1 MFAGVLLFSGANA
14 ARVPGLYSAEVALPP
29 DGNMDQAFAV
39 ALGKVLVKVTGQRD
53 LTVAGGPEAF
63 GDPAALVRQ
72 YRNTAPG
79 LVEVGFDPVALRR
92 VIDAAGLP
100 VWGEDRPV
108 TLVWL
113 AIEAGRG
120 QREIL
125 AAERPSGTSMPAADT
140 GVSLQPTGVK
150 LPEVRDT
157 LLTTAAERGLPLV
170 LPLVDSLD
178 LKAVSFSDLWG
189 DFTEPVLRASAR
201 YQPNAVLIGR
211 GRAIGGVLQR
221 VRWTLLIDGERTDW
235 EGSVADGPDGAADWL
250 AARLA
255 SSSDGPRPL
264 TVRVSG
270 IDSLQVYGMVL
281 NYLRGLGIVD
291 QCTVDQVAGA
301 RVVFGLQLRGD
312 AQRLLRTL
320 ELRKLLQAA
329 DSIPDSSM
337 APVDLELQW
346 VGSPRP
352 GSTAGPAD

>member
-1 MFAGVLLFSGANA
+1 MFAGVLLFSSANA
-14 ARVPGLYSAEVALPP
+14 ARVPGLYTAEVALPP
-29 DGNMDQAFAV
+29 GGDMDRAFAV

-53 LTVAGGPEAF
+53 LSAAGGPEAF

-92 VIDAAGLP
+92 AISAAGLP

-125 AAERPSGTSMPAADT
+125 AAERSSAARMPEANAGASLQTT
-140 GVSLQPTGVK
+140 GVR

-178 LKAVSFSDLWG
+178 LEAVSFSDLWG

-211 GRAIGGVLQR
+211 GRAIGGMLQR

-255 SSSDGPRPL
+255 SSSEGPRPL
-264 TVRVSG
+264 TIRVQG
-270 IDSLQVYGMVL
+270 IDNLETYGTVL
-281 NYLRGLGIVD
+281 NYLRELGIVD
-291 QCTVDQVAGA
+291 RCTVDRVAA
-301 RVVFGLQLRGD
+301 DRVVFGLQLRGD
-312 AQRLLRTL
+312 AQRLLRTF
-320 ELRKLLQAA
+320 EIRKLLQAT
-329 DSIPDSSM
+329 DTISDSSM
-337 APVDLELQW
+337 GPVDLELQW
-346 VGSPRP
+346 VGGHGPA
-352 GSTAGPAD
+352 AGPVD